1 MDRCIDLSEFYEE
14 LSRGQGTFPKL
25 SARLSRVLL
34 RKGPGD
40 LPVLDIACDSL
51 PSLTDLMLA
60 EASLAAALGLSD
72 LALHLQLPAAQLPL
86 LCQQKAG
93 VEQWIKSHAGRM
105 PSFEL
110 RLFALGRLRSL
121 CAEELVWQLPPGIS
135 DILSRRQFRWLEDF
149 WQSAGP
155 LPLSIRYEQIEVRDH
170 PFASLELPGEIAFTE
185 KGSRRSAS
193 SVVPPAADPFSD
205 IPVQNPK
212 SAELGA
218 PAQCSSL
225 KSETDSPPE
234 APRLKAPSKSR
245 AGKKLP
251 RSKGQLLFGRRQ
263 SKLPL
268 ITAAEIS
275 DITDEARLRG
285 EISDFDLKQTK
296 SGRYMIRF
304 LLGCEHAAL
313 RCLFWCSEEEAEA
326 LSAELPG
333 AFVEVSVR
341 ISYNDRF
348 EQDFQGTVIGIEKVE
363 RAEKRRD
370 DAPEKR
376 VELHIHSKFSTKD
389 ACSNPADIVR
399 LAAHFGHEA
408 VAITDHGGVQ
418 GFPEASE
425 AARALAA
432 QGKKIKLIFGMEGYL
447 VDDGPSIFMA
457 PDLQAAARC
466 RDFVFLRTEA
476 YQESTEEENTDG
488 VAESQVSPAAPCPEE
503 TGAETVDDAAERQE
517 QESSAATPPARVR
530 RLKRA
535 EAQRLI
541 LTEEGLKWGE
551 SLSIELAPACRLYP
565 MAEVVEGVGDS
576 SYLLRREDVKELP
589 RLEALRAFSDFIDG
603 AAVICPKGLDELK
616 LLRREGF
623 CVPGTDPRVKFNP
636 CLIDLPLW
644 LKLAEEKCLDDTNA
658 TQTAESDIVAEAV
671 VHPAAEK
678 AETGKK
684 LDPSSLE
691 KTALSEKTSDR
702 GVSSELAAA
711 WEKPES
717 LAALVSRLWQESGAH
732 NFTELNEHYGHLSY
746 EELRRRKQKSHHI
759 ILLANDELGLYHL
772 YRLVS
777 LSNLENFY
785 FRPRIPRSS
794 LRYFREGLTL
804 GAACVYGEVFS
815 EVLNTFQVAGSEENK
830 ARELLC
836 AEGSRARELA
846 AFYDYLEIQP
856 LDNNRFL
863 LSKENSGIRR
873 REDLQSLNRLVL
885 DLGRVSQRPVCATC
899 DSHFLNAED
908 DIYRRI
914 LTSDMGFSD
923 TEQPAPLYF
932 RNTGEMLEEFSY
944 LDAATARKVVIDHPR
959 AIAARVR
966 EGLLP
971 FPDGS
976 FPPKI
981 PEADERIRKLTMDT
995 ALQLYGREGK
1005 LPESIAARLDKE
1017 LDAIISNGYAVMYD
1031 IARELCRKSN
1041 EDGYIV
1047 GSRGS
1052 VGSSLVAT
1060 FCGITEVNPLQPHYI
1075 CPHCHHYEEEN
1086 SGKFGSG
1093 FDLPAKNCPE
1103 CGTPMKRDGQDIPF
1117 ATFLGF
1123 KGNKQ
1128 PDIDLNFSGEY
1139 QASAHAYLEEMF
1151 GRDHTFKAGT
1161 IQGYADKQSVALV
1174 RHYSE
1179 DNGLNIGKNSATYLS
1194 KGIQGIKVS
1203 TGQHPGGIV
1212 VVPREREVY
1221 DFTPIQYPADKKDCG
1236 IITTHFDFNAMHD
1249 TILKIDA
1256 LGHDDPTML
1265 RMLSDMTG
1273 VEVKD
1278 IPIPDEKVMALF
1290 QSTEAI
1296 GIKAEDSTAGSATIG
1311 LPEVGTI
1318 MAREMIKETHPT
1330 RFYDLVQLAGLS
1342 HGTDVWKG
1350 NAQELIREGTCT
1362 INEVIGCRDSIMT
1375 TLIHD
1380 GLDPEDAFKIMEKVR
1395 KGRGLDDKQEA
1406 KMREHQVPE
1415 WYIESCKKIKY
1426 LFPKAHAAAYSI
1438 STQRIAWFKVYYPE
1452 AYYCSWFTVRGDDF
1466 NADDNLCSPEAISAR
1481 CLELRGQFQRLEK
1494 PEQKKFY
1501 ILEIIEEMNLRGIHF
1516 LPLDLDKSEAH
1527 RFTSP
1532 APGEILPPL
1541 DIIPGISR
1549 SLAQQIVEARQE
1561 GPFRNCEE
1569 LARRCHLGQAAMDAL
1584 RKQGL
1589 LKGLPESAQ
1598 LDFFALAGIART

>member
-1 MDRCIDLSEFYEE
+1 MDHCIDLSEFYEE

-34 RKGPGD
+34 RRGPGD
-40 LPVLDIACDSL
+40 LPVLDIACNSL

-60 EASLAAALGLSD
+60 EASLAAALGLPD

-86 LCQQKAG
+86 LCRQKAG
-93 VEQWIKSHAGRM
+93 VEQWIKSHAARM

-110 RLFALGRLRSL
+110 RLFALGQLSTL
-121 CAEELVWQLPPGIS
+121 SAEELVWQLPPGIC

-149 WQSAGP
+149 WENAGP
-155 LPLSIRYEQIEVRDH
+155 QPLTIRYEPFEVREN
-170 PFASLELPGEIAFTE
+170 PSASLADPEKIAVGEQGTRCSE
-185 KGSRRSAS
+185 SL
-193 SVVPPAADPFSD
+193 VVPPAADPFAE
-205 IPVQNPK
+205 IPVQDPK
-212 SAELGA
+212 AAVSEA
-218 PAQCSSL
+218 PAQQASL
-225 KSETDSPPE
+225 KSETGSPPQT
-234 APRLKAPSKSR
+234 PRVQAAAKSR
-245 AGKKLP
+245 AGKKPP
-251 RSKGQLLFGRRQ
+251 RSKGQMLFGRRQ
-263 SKLPL
+263 PKLPL

-275 DITDEARLRG
+275 DITDEARLQG

-348 EQDFQGTVIGIEKVE
+348 EQDFQGTVIGIEKLE

-399 LAAHFGHEA
+399 LAARFGHEA

-447 VDDGPSIFMA
+447 VDDGPSIFMS

-476 YQESTEEENTDG
+476 YQEATGGEDTDE
-488 VAESQVSPAAPCPEE
+488 VAESQ
-503 TGAETVDDAAERQE
+503 E
-517 QESSAATPPARVR
+517 QGSSAAAPPARVK

-541 LTEEGLKWGE
+541 LTEDSLKWGE
-551 SLSIELAPACRLYP
+551 SLCLELAPGGRFYP
-565 MAEVVEGVGDS
+565 MAEVVKGAGDS
-576 SYLLRREDVKELP
+576 SYLLHREAVKELP
-589 RLEALRAFSDFIDG
+589 RLEALRALSDFISG
-603 AAVICPKGLDELK
+603 AAVIAPQGLEELN

-644 LKLAEEKCLDDTNA
+644 LKLAEAKSREEISSP
-658 TQTAESDIVAEAV
+658 QTAASERVADAAV
-671 VHPAAEK
+671 HDTADAAG
-678 AETGKK
+678 AGQNVDASNLKK
-684 LDPSSLE
+684 TS
-691 KTALSEKTSDR
+691 LSEKTPDS
-702 GVSSELAAA
+702 GASSELADA
-711 WEKPES
+711 WAKPES
-717 LAALVSRLWQESGAH
+717 LATLVSRLWQESGVH

-815 EVLNTFQVAGSEENK
+815 EVLNTFQAAGSEEK
-830 ARELLC
+830 QARELLC
-836 AEGSRARELA
+836 AEDSRARELA

-944 LDAATARKVVIDHPR
+944 LDAETARQVVIDHPR

-995 ALQLYGREGK
+995 AMQLYGREGK
-1005 LPESIAARLDKE
+1005 LPESIASRLDKE

-1086 SGKFGSG
+1086 SGIFGSG

-1103 CGTPMKRDGQDIPF
+1103 CGTPMKRDGQNIPF

-1161 IQGYADKQSVALV
+1161 IQGYADKQSIALV

-1179 DNGLNIGKNSATYLS
+1179 DNGLNIGKNSAVYLS

-1212 VVPREREVY
+1212 VVPREREIY

-1296 GIKAEDSTAGSATIG
+1296 GIKPEDSTAGSATIG

-1350 NAQELIREGTCT
+1350 NAQELIRDGTCT

-1375 TLIHD
+1375 TLIHY

-1395 KGRGLDDKQEA
+1395 KGRGLDEKQEA
-1406 KMREHQVPE
+1406 NMREHQVPE

-1438 STQRIAWFKVYYPE
+1438 STQRIAWFKVYHPE

-1501 ILEIIEEMNLRGIHF
+1501 ILELIEEMNLRNIHF
-1516 LPLDLDKSEAH
+1516 LPLDLLKSEAH

-1532 APGEILPPL
+1532 APGKILPPL

-1549 SLAQQIVEARQE
+1549 SLAQQIAEARQE

-1569 LARRCHLGQAAMDAL
+1569 VARRCHLGQAAMDAL

-1589 LKGLPESAQ
+1589 LKDLPESAQ

>member
-34 RKGPGD
+34 RRGPGD

-60 EASLAAALGLSD
+60 EASLAAALGLPD

-86 LCQQKAG
+86 LCRQKAG

-110 RLFALGRLRSL
+110 RLFALGQLSTL
-121 CAEELVWQLPPGIS
+121 SAEELVWQLPPGIC

-149 WQSAGP
+149 WENAGP
-155 LPLSIRYEQIEVRDH
+155 QPLTIRYEPFEVREN
-170 PFASLELPGEIAFTE
+170 PSASLADPEKIAVGEQGTRYSE
-185 KGSRRSAS
+185 S
-193 SVVPPAADPFSD
+193 SVVPPAADPFAE
-205 IPVQNPK
+205 IPVQDPK
-212 SAELGA
+212 AVSEA
-218 PAQCSSL
+218 PAQQASL
-225 KSETDSPPE
+225 KSETGSPPQT
-234 APRLKAPSKSR
+234 PRVQAAAKSR
-245 AGKKLP
+245 AGKKPP
-251 RSKGQLLFGRRQ
+251 RSKGQMLFGRRQ
-263 SKLPL
+263 PKLPL

-275 DITDEARLRG
+275 DITDEARLQG

-348 EQDFQGTVIGIEKVE
+348 EQDFQGTVIGIEKLE

-399 LAAHFGHEA
+399 LAARFGHEA

-447 VDDGPSIFMA
+447 VDDGPSIFMT

-476 YQESTEEENTDG
+476 YQEATGGEDTDE
-488 VAESQVSPAAPCPEE
+488 VAESQ
-503 TGAETVDDAAERQE
+503 E
-517 QESSAATPPARVR
+517 QGSSAAAPPARVK

-541 LTEEGLKWGE
+541 LTEDGLKWGE
-551 SLSIELAPACRLYP
+551 SLCLELAPGGRFYP
-565 MAEVVEGVGDS
+565 MAEVVKGAGDS
-576 SYLLRREDVKELP
+576 SYLLHREAVKELP
-589 RLEALRAFSDFIDG
+589 RLEALRALSDFISG
-603 AAVICPKGLDELK
+603 AAVIAPQGLEELN

-644 LKLAEEKCLDDTNA
+644 LKLAEAKSREENSSP
-658 TQTAESDIVAEAV
+658 QTAASERVADAAV
-671 VHPAAEK
+671 HDTADAAG
-678 AETGKK
+678 AGQNVDASNLKK
-684 LDPSSLE
+684 TS
-691 KTALSEKTSDR
+691 LSEKSSDS
-702 GVSSELAAA
+702 GASSELADA
-711 WEKPES
+711 WAKPES
-717 LAALVSRLWQESGAH
+717 LATLVSRLWQESGVH

-815 EVLNTFQVAGSEENK
+815 EVLNTFQAAGSEEK
-830 ARELLC
+830 QARELLC

-944 LDAATARKVVIDHPR
+944 LDAETARQVVIDHPR

-995 ALQLYGREGK
+995 AMQLYGREGK
-1005 LPESIAARLDKE
+1005 LPESIASRLNKE

-1086 SGKFGSG
+1086 SGIFGSG

-1103 CGTPMKRDGQDIPF
+1103 CGTPMKRDGQNIPF

-1161 IQGYADKQSVALV
+1161 IQGYADKQSIALV

-1179 DNGLNIGKNSATYLS
+1179 DNGLNIGKNSAVYLS

-1212 VVPREREVY
+1212 VVPREREIY

-1296 GIKAEDSTAGSATIG
+1296 GIKPEDSTAGSATIG

-1350 NAQELIREGTCT
+1350 NAQELIRDGTCT

-1375 TLIHD
+1375 TLIHY
-1380 GLDPEDAFKIMEKVR
+1380 GLDSEDAFKIMEKVR
-1395 KGRGLDDKQEA
+1395 KGRGLDEKQEA

-1438 STQRIAWFKVYYPE
+1438 STQRIAWFKVYHPE

-1481 CLELRGQFQRLEK
+1481 CKELRGQFQRLEK

-1501 ILEIIEEMNLRGIHF
+1501 ILELIEEMNLRNIHF
-1516 LPLDLDKSEAH
+1516 LPLDLLKSEAH

-1532 APGEILPPL
+1532 APGKILPPL

-1549 SLAQQIVEARQE
+1549 SLAQQIAEARQE

-1569 LARRCHLGQAAMDAL
+1569 VARRCHLGQAAMDAL

-1589 LKGLPESAQ
+1589 LKDLPESAQ
-1598 LDFFALAGIART
+1598 MDFFAWAGTDLT